1 MSQSITGKSTH
12 LQAGGSTEKIWA
24 HWFLAK
30 PKAIAAGG
38 AGGAVS
44 PQGIQSDNL
53 VKKPPNNFFFVG
65 IKHTEMVIVRVNI
78 G

>member
-12 LQAGGSTEKIWA
+12 LQAGGSTEKIWV

-53 VKKPPNNFFFVG
+53 VKGWVQSPQTIFFLLV
-65 IKHTEMVIVRVNI
+65 
-78 G
+78 